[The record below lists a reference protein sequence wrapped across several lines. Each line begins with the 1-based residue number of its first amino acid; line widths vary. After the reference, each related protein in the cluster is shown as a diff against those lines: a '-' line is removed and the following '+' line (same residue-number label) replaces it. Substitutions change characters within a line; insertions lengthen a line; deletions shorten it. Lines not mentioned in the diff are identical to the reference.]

1 MENDYPSLPEQ
12 GKNLAKFTF
21 EVLKKAL
28 ANGGASLLVSEK
40 IQRERL
46 EICKQCPKYDDLQH
60 RCKEC
65 GCPLGAKVKFALDS
79 CPLSKWSESDV
90 DWVSEEYEH
99 IIQHLD
105 EETPKNMTEE
115 PVFPEPDKHDLKVGD
130 RYEWNL
136 KTWIWNGSEW
146 VRLTDS

>member
-1 MENDYPSLPEQ
+1 MESEYPSLPEQ

-46 EICKQCPKYDDLQH
+46 EICKSCPKYDDLQH

-79 CPLSKWSESDV
+79 CPLGKW
-90 DWVSEEYEH
+90 
-99 IIQHLD
+99 
-105 EETPKNMTEE
+105 
-115 PVFPEPDKHDLKVGD
+115 
-130 RYEWNL
+130 
-136 KTWIWNGSEW
+136 
-146 VRLTDS
+146 